1 MLLLRQMMHGGQ
13 MCSMAAQVAVRHSF
27 LSPVIPRY
35 ASTFLS
41 DVPFDFSPY
50 QCVGFDLD
58 NTLCQYQVQ
67 PLMEM
72 AYDQCL
78 VPHLISRWQYPADV
92 FAPMCDQLELC
103 ARGLILDT
111 MRGNLLKLRHD
122 GAVLRATH
130 GSQPLT
136 RAELV
141 EAYGRGGAP
150 AAARHLALSVAD
162 PPCGTLRSFRDYFD
176 ADGIAHMY
184 ARHQFA
190 ADDGGFFSRLR
201 ADTPALAHPCSAAV
215 LRLLRQLRSQGKLL
229 FLITSSHADYARHM
243 ARLALGG
250 ADWFDFFD
258 VVVTYACKPRFF
270 TGRAPFLALDAAD
283 REAAPVAGAAL
294 RPGRVY
300 SQGSWAELYGL
311 LQRQLG
317 TERPA
322 CVYVGD
328 NLAYDVHPA
337 RAYTRCHVVAV
348 CEELEA
354 EWGVRCASG
363 APTTVRHSRLW
374 GSLLSEGDQDTL
386 WGAVVRGAHGCV
398 PRVDYLV
405 PH

>member
-1 MLLLRQMMHGGQ
+1 MLLLRQMMHGGR
-13 MCSMAAQVAVRHSF
+13 MCSVAAQVAVRHSF

-111 MRGNLLKLRHD
+111 M
-122 GAVLRATH
+122 
-130 GSQPLT
+130 
-136 RAELV
+136 
-141 EAYGRGGAP
+141 
-150 AAARHLALSVAD
+150 
-162 PPCGTLRSFRDYFD
+162 

-283 REAAPVAGAAL
+283 RE
-294 RPGRVY
+294 
-300 SQGSWAELYGL
+300 GSWAELYGL